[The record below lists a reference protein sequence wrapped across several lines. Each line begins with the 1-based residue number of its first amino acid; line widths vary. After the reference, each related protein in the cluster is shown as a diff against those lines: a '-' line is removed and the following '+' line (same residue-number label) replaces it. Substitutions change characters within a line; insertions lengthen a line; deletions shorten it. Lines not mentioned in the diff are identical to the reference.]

1 MRKLL
6 IRASDRKASATGGTS
21 HDGAGLM
28 QHSPTNSDKNMTSR
42 PYLYLIP
49 LLAFIVMTTSGCEL
63 IGDIFKAGVWV
74 GVIIVLAI
82 VGIAV
87 FIVGRAKK

>member
-1 MRKLL
+1 
-6 IRASDRKASATGGTS
+6 
-21 HDGAGLM
+21 
-28 QHSPTNSDKNMTSR
+28 MTSR

-63 IGDIFKAGVWV
+63 IGDIFQAGVWV

-82 VGIAV
+82 IGVAV
-87 FIVGRAKK
+87 FIIGKMKR